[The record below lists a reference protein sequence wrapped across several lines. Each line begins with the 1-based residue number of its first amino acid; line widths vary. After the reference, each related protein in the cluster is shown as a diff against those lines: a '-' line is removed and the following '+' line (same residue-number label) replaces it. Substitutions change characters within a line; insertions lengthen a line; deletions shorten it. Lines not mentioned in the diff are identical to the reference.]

1 MSRLLKRLNKPTL
14 HLDGLLHPDFKDVE
28 ITLRELLGKYA
39 GGGAVCVYHRQCD
52 ERRQKR
58 LRLTA

>member
-28 ITLRELLGKYA
+28 ITLRKAAPVQTIVSNVPGPQFPLYMA
-39 GGGAVCVYHRQCD
+39 GALV
-52 ERRQKR
+52 
-58 LRLTA
+58 